1 MRDKDACKEG
11 TLGWTLGWS
20 DNFSAGRTSCSLN
33 IYLRFNARI
42 SRPCCKTQ
50 ACEEGL
56 LPPSYNILFCNITNT
71 NNNTPVTGIPLA
83 DLSVTPP
90 ASAPDASPPA
100 SAPDASP
107 PASAPDTRPLASTVV
122 TQPQPL
128 LPISNEPR
136 RVVETWSPFGFRF
149 EGHPS

>member
-1 MRDKDACKEG
+1 MA
-11 TLGWTLGWS
+11 
-20 DNFSAGRTSCSLN
+20 N
-33 IYLRFNARI
+33 
-42 SRPCCKTQ
+42 P
-50 ACEEGL
+50 
-56 LPPSYNILFCNITNT
+56 

-107 PASAPDTRPLASTVV
+107 LASTVV
-122 TQPQPL
+122 TQLQPL

-136 RVVETWSPFGFRF
+136 RVVETWCWNYVTDVM
-149 EGHPS
+149 